1 MAVRNNSKK
10 LQNMTTEIFNHQSE
24 MDYSF
29 RLNYTSKKSETIL
42 ADGKNEELS
51 DENDVDE
58 DKTKL
63 FEKCKF
69 KNESHYNSEILDKN
83 DLSALSQNG
92 CDTHDFNE
100 NGRTN
105 GFKIIKEDLSNIIYS
120 QFLKEKKEVKEISL
134 HNSHNKYKLSLK
146 ECYNRLASTI
156 FGKRV
161 NLRNIDVMELTI
173 GYIEELT
180 KSNEKLKIENIE
192 LKLRLS
198 ACKCYLNDS

>member
-1 MAVRNNSKK
+1 MAVRNNSEK
-10 LQNMTTEIFNHQSE
+10 LQNMSTQIFNHESE

-29 RLNYTSKKSETIL
+29 CLNYTSKKSETISV
-42 ADGKNEELS
+42 DGNNDGLF
-51 DENDVDE
+51 DENDVNE
-58 DKTKL
+58 NKTKL

-69 KNESHYNSEILDKN
+69 KNESHYNSETLDKN

-92 CDTHDFNE
+92 CETRDLNE
-100 NGRTN
+100 NGFT
-105 GFKIIKEDLSNIIYS
+105 IIKKGLSDLIYA
-120 QFLKEKKEVKEISL
+120 QFLKEKKEVKETSL

-146 ECYNRLASTI
+146 ECYNRLAFTI
-156 FGKRV
+156 YGKRV

-180 KSNEKLKIENIE
+180 KSNEKLKIENIK

-198 ACKCYLNDS
+198 TCKCYLNNS